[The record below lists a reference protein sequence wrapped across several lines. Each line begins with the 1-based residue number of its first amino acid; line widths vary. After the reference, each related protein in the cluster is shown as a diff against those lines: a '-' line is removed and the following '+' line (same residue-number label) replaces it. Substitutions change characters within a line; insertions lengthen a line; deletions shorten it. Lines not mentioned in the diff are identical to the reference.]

1 MKGYT
6 HTMATSKNTTAQDAA
21 AITDPFAMTPGT
33 TAGNKPAGVN
43 VKLKVKETAE
53 PAATP
58 AAEVKTQFSA
68 TFLYG
73 PQVIQEALSTA
84 IGYFID
90 GMPISEGR
98 TAECALSTVILGD
111 FTKYFMYL
119 KSLANLLDIAGKSDR
134 DALRLCVLVKKA
146 IQSGLNSPTCLA
158 LFAHLQ
164 TGGCAYPAQFARQF
178 EDECLDAQ
186 DNAGA
191 NHANIVAG
199 REVFENFYS
208 EFAAKLAAQSAR

>member
-1 MKGYT
+1 MT
-6 HTMATSKNTTAQDAA
+6 TTAKNTTAQDAA
-21 AITDPFAMTPGT
+21 AITDPFALTPGT

-43 VKLKVKETAE
+43 IKLKEVTE
-53 PAATP
+53 PVATP
-58 AAEVKTQFSA
+58 ATPEVTMQFSA

-73 PQVIQEALSTA
+73 PKVIQEALSTA
-84 IGYFID
+84 IGYYVD

-111 FTKYFMYL
+111 FSKYFMYL

-146 IQSGLNSPTCLA
+146 VQNGLNSPSLLA
-158 LFAHLQ
+158 LYAHLQ
-164 TGGCAYPAQFARQF
+164 TGGCAYPAQFARRF

-208 EFAAKLAAQSAR
+208 EFATKLAAQSAR